1 MVGYTQELYDNL
13 EQYSGNS
20 YLYSDDIPSLSLT
33 YGTSPSISDKASQ
46 LAIRGGF
53 GRINY
58 NYKEKY
64 LLELNG
70 RYDGTSRFLKDVRY
84 KFYPGVSAAWVLSK
98 ENFWIPIETY
108 VNTFKFRVS
117 YGSLGDQG
125 FTDSYYPFY
134 PSMSTT
140 APTKSN
146 WLFSDGRHAYV
157 SYPGLI
163 NPNLTWV
170 TTTTID
176 FGVDMTFLDHRLNFT
191 FDWYKRSAKAFVGPA
206 EVLPSIIGANS
217 PQTNNSS
224 METKGFDLSLGWKD
238 RVGEFNYGVN
248 FVLSDYMSKITEYPN
263 PTGLNTTWYE
273 GRKVGDIWGYETVGF
288 FQSEEEIKSAPSQE
302 KIHATWTP
310 GDIRY
315 KDLNGDNKI
324 DWGDNTLENPGDK
337 KVIGNT
343 TPRFSYGITL
353 SGDYK
358 GFDFSIF
365 MQGVAKR
372 DAWFNSNI
380 FWGIVGD
387 QWQSSV
393 LSTHTDRWSEDNPG
407 GYFPK
412 YYLSSQNNKNTQ
424 TQTGYLQNAAYM
436 RIKNLQLGYSFPKS
450 LISKIN
456 FERLRVY
463 ASVDNLATF
472 TSLIDNIDP
481 EFSATDGKLY
491 PLQRTWSLGMNITF

>member
-1 MVGYTQELYDNL
+1 
-13 EQYSGNS
+13 
-20 YLYSDDIPSLSLT
+20 
-33 YGTSPSISDKASQ
+33 
-46 LAIRGGF
+46 
-53 GRINY
+53 
-58 NYKEKY
+58 
-64 LLELNG
+64 
-70 RYDGTSRFLKDVRY
+70 
-84 KFYPGVSAAWVLSK
+84 
-98 ENFWIPIETY
+98 
-108 VNTFKFRVS
+108 
-117 YGSLGDQG
+117 
-125 FTDSYYPFY
+125 
-134 PSMSTT
+134 
-140 APTKSN
+140 
-146 WLFSDGRHAYV
+146 
-157 SYPGLI
+157 
-163 NPNLTWV
+163 
-170 TTTTID
+170 
-176 FGVDMTFLDHRLNFT
+176 
-191 FDWYKRSAKAFVGPA
+191 
-206 EVLPSIIGANS
+206 
-217 PQTNNSS
+217 
-224 METKGFDLSLGWKD
+224 
-238 RVGEFNYGVN
+238 
-248 FVLSDYMSKITEYPN
+248 MSKITEYPN